1 MLDRVLR
8 RAAATA
14 AGSNRRVAANELVAL
29 LTCRQQAR
37 GASDTTAGTDDG
49 IAGLPTIELSSP
61 SSSSPSSLE
70 RARPRSPVPPPAIV
84 KTPVVLEQALSD
96 LQRTIVQD
104 HPKRFRQLGKSLLQN
119 LKMKSLSKH
128 RGGLQPNYFDARRG
142 PRPAFRGSSRQQ
154 ERRALKALADS
165 LDSLNSLDPSNPSN
179 PTDPS
184 KPTDPSNLS
193 SAPGGDLES
202 IKRALQSHPS
212 YRLLKQSAEEHQ
224 MRAQTRDLVPTK
236 LYNGLGALAYATARL
251 PSTYAAV
258 RNVFQRLKMSHLGD
272 PSWSPQTMLDFGAGP
287 GTAAWAARAVW
298 PASRVRVTNVEGS
311 ATMADIG
318 YRIQRL
324 VDDATSEAGLARD
337 AHDEGDSV
345 DSVDSVDAV
354 DRSNPRSLDVRW
366 VRGLPRDR
374 IENRFDICVA
384 SYSLNELPGQ
394 VERHQLLNRLIRSA
408 TEYIV
413 LVEHG
418 TPHGFAIIV
427 DSRPYVLKV
436 SRKLGMPFHVAAPC
450 PHDGPCPLRDKRA
463 WCHFSQR
470 HVRTVEQRVA
480 VKSLTGSAPRDAYTE
495 RFSYVV
501 LKRGMREGAERA
513 DGAKRPVSSEQ
524 ATALLLPRAHDEGAY
539 DRLAGRDR
547 RQELAHA
554 ADVASVPN
562 PPTTNENVN
571 DKIETNDTNAILQRV
586 RNSRILRRRKRKG
599 HVVLDLCSV
608 LDADGAL
615 MADGTGTILRQTVS
629 KGKSK
634 SSWDGGNAYRAAK
647 TLSQGDEWPLLFQ
660 IRGNAVETPVMEARR
675 DEWRGDRGADAETP
689 FGIDSSTDDELAFLF
704 DDDDDNDDE
713 DDEDDE
719 SDNDDDDDS
728 DNDGD

>member
-8 RAAATA
+8 RAAAA
-14 AGSNRRVAANELVAL
+14 AAASNRRVAANELVAL
-29 LTCRQQAR
+29 STCRQQAR

-49 IAGLPTIELSSP
+49 ITGLPTIGLSSPSP

-70 RARPRSPVPPPAIV
+70 RARPPPPVPPPAIV

-165 LDSLNSLDPSNPSN
+165 LNSLNSLDPSNLSNPSNPSN
-179 PTDPS
+179 PTN
-184 KPTDPSNLS
+184 PSNPS

-224 MRAQTRDLVPTK
+224 MRTQSRDLVPTK

-324 VDDATSEAGLARD
+324 VDDATSEVGLTRD
-337 AHDEGDSV
+337 THDEGGSV
-345 DSVDSVDAV
+345 DSFDSV

-394 VERHQLLNRLIRSA
+394 MERHQLLNRLIRSA

-418 TPHGFAIIV
+418 TPHGFAIIE
-427 DSRPYVLKV
+427 DSRRYVLKV

-470 HVRTVEQRVA
+470 HIRTVEQRVA

-501 LKRGMREGAERA
+501 LKRGMREGAESA
-513 DGAKRPVSSEQ
+513 GGAKRPVSSEQ
-524 ATALLLPRAHDEGAY
+524 ATALLPRAHDEGAH

-547 RQELAHA
+547 RQGLADA
-554 ADVASVPN
+554 TDVASVSNAP
-562 PPTTNENVN
+562 TNENLN

-608 LDADGAL
+608 LDSDGAL
-615 MADGTGTILRQTVS
+615 MADGTGAILRQTVS

-647 TLSQGDEWPLLFQ
+647 ALSQGDEWPLPFQ
-660 IRGNAVETPVMEARR
+660 IRGNTVETPIMEARR
-675 DEWRGDRGADAETP
+675 DEWRGDRGTDAETP
-689 FGIDSSTDDELAFLF
+689 FGMDSSTDDELAFLF
-704 DDDDDNDDE
+704 DDD
-713 DDEDDE
+713 
-719 SDNDDDDDS
+719 SDNDESGNDDS
-728 DNDGD
+728 DDD